1 MSQRRTAHTITPPS
15 EQRMRIPLKALPV
28 LAAGL
33 ALLAAA
39 LVVSSKANAPVHTQS
54 SATPPAVQSA
64 PRYMV
69 RPAGDADDGVVV
81 ALGRI
86 EPVSRVLR
94 LAGPTGSDAGR
105 IAELSVAEGQR
116 VARGQVLAVLD
127 SEPRLAAS
135 LAQAEANASMK
146 KAQLAQKIS
155 ELDNSEKSL
164 AAAVEQQVAE
174 RDRAQ
179 WEFDRHGQFVKA
191 GVYSDPALID
201 KRLALASANRKLE
214 TSKLALERVQVRD
227 ANGWRL
233 EEAVARAEL
242 DAAQAAADKAR
253 ADHAQSRLIAPIDG
267 TILRLYARL
276 GQQLGSEGFAE
287 MGDVSTMMVRAEVF
301 EADIAGV
308 ALGQPAAITS
318 RSLDGAL
325 RGTVDRLGRA
335 VGTQS
340 IIREDPAA
348 VLDSRVI
355 EVFVR
360 LDAGSSARVTN
371 LTNLQVRVAIERT
384 AQAAGRS
391 YQQSSR
397 AD

>member
-1 MSQRRTAHTITPPS
+1 
-15 EQRMRIPLKALPV
+15 MRIPLKVLPV

-33 ALLAAA
+33 ALLAVA
-39 LVVSSKANAPVHTQS
+39 LVVSSKANAPAGMHS
-54 SATPPAVQSA
+54 SETPPAVSSA
-64 PRYMV
+64 PRFLV
-69 RPAGDADDGVVV
+69 RPAGEAGDGIVV

-94 LAGPTGSDAGR
+94 LAGPTGGDAGR
-105 IAELSVAEGQR
+105 VATLAVVEGER
-116 VARGQVLAVLD
+116 VTRGQVLGVLD
-127 SEPRLAAS
+127 TEPRLAAA

-191 GVYSDPALID
+191 GVYSDPVLID

-214 TSKLALERVQVRD
+214 TSKLALERVKVRD
-227 ANGWRL
+227 GSGRLL

-242 DAAQAAADKAR
+242 DAAVAAADKAR
-253 ADHAQSRLIAPIDG
+253 ADHMQSRLIAPIDG

-287 MGDVSTMMVRAEVF
+287 MGDVSAMMVRAEVF

-308 ALGQPAAITS
+308 AVGQPAAITS
-318 RSLDGAL
+318 RSLDGTL
-325 RGTVDRLGRA
+325 RGSVDRIGRA

-360 LDAGSSARVTN
+360 LDAASSARVAN
-371 LTNLQVRVAIERT
+371 LTNLQVRVAIERV

-397 AD
+397 D

>member
-1 MSQRRTAHTITPPS
+1 
-15 EQRMRIPLKALPV
+15 MRIPLKALPA

-39 LVVSSKANAPVHTQS
+39 LVLSSRAHAPAGAPSSTTPSVSRFV
-54 SATPPAVQSA
+54 
-64 PRYMV
+64 V
-69 RPAGDADDGVVV
+69 RPAGDAGNGVVV

-86 EPVSRVLR
+86 EPASRVLR
-94 LAGPTGSDAGR
+94 LAGPSGSDAGR
-105 IAELSVAEGQR
+105 VAELAVTEGER
-116 VARGQVLAVLD
+116 VTRGQVLAVLD
-127 SEPRLAAS
+127 SEPRLAAA
-135 LAQAEANASMK
+135 LAQAEANAAMK
-146 KAQLAQKIS
+146 KAQLAQKFV

-164 AAAVEQQVAE
+164 AASVEQQAAE
-174 RDRAQ
+174 HDRAR
-179 WEFDRHGQFVKA
+179 WELDRHDQLKKVGM
-191 GVYSDPALID
+191 YTEPALID
-201 KRLALASANRKLE
+201 KRLALLSANRRLE
-214 TSKLALERVQVRD
+214 TSKLALERIQVRD
-227 ANGWRL
+227 AGGLRL

-242 DAAQAAADKAR
+242 AAAEAAADKAR
-253 ADHAQSRLIAPIDG
+253 ADHAQSRVSAPIDG
-267 TILRLYARL
+267 TILRLHARL
-276 GQQLGSEGFAE
+276 GQQLGSEGVAE

-301 EADIAGV
+301 EADIAGI
-308 ALGQPAAITS
+308 AAGQPAAITS
-318 RSLDGAL
+318 RSLDNTL
-325 RGTVDRLGRA
+325 RGSVDRIGRA

-360 LDAGSSARVTN
+360 LDAASSARVTN

-384 AQAAGRS
+384 ARAASRS

>member
-1 MSQRRTAHTITPPS
+1 MS
-15 EQRMRIPLKALPV
+15 EQRMRVPLKVLPV

-39 LVVSSKANAPVHTQS
+39 LVMSSRANAPAGAAS
-54 SATPPAVQSA
+54 SSPS
-64 PRYMV
+64 RYVV
-69 RPAGDADDGVVV
+69 RPAGEVGNGIVV

-86 EPVSRVLR
+86 EPASRVLR
-94 LAGPTGSDAGR
+94 RAGPSGNDAGR
-105 IAELSVAEGQR
+105 IATLAVAEGER
-116 VARGQVLAVLD
+116 VERGQVLAVLD
-127 SEPRLAAS
+127 TEPRLAAA

-146 KAQLAQKIS
+146 KAQLAQKLM

-179 WEFDRHGQFVKA
+179 WEFDRQGQFVKA
-191 GVYSDPALID
+191 GVYGDRSLID

-214 TSKLALERVQVRD
+214 ASSLALERVQARD
-227 ANGWRL
+227 ASGCRL
-233 EEAVARAEL
+233 EEVVARAEL
-242 DAAQAAADKAR
+242 AAAVAAAEKSR
-253 ADHAQSRLIAPIDG
+253 ADHAQSRLTAPIDG
-267 TILRLYARL
+267 TILRLHARL
-276 GQQLGSEGFAE
+276 GQQLGSDGFAE

-301 EADIAGV
+301 EADVAGV
-308 ALGQPAAITS
+308 AAGRPAAITS
-318 RSLDGAL
+318 RSLDGTL
-325 RGTVDRLGRA
+325 RGIVDRIGRA

-348 VLDSRVI
+348 VLDSRVV
-355 EVFVR
+355 EVFIR
-360 LDAGSSARVTN
+360 LDAASSTRVAN

-384 AQAAGRS
+384 A
-391 YQQSSR
+391 R

>member
-1 MSQRRTAHTITPPS
+1 MSPRRTAHDITPP
-15 EQRMRIPLKALPV
+15 EQRLRIPLKVLPI

-39 LVVSSKANAPVHTQS
+39 LVVSSRANAPAGTPSS
-54 SATPPAVQSA
+54 SASSA
-64 PRYMV
+64 SAASRFVV
-69 RPAGDADDGVVV
+69 RPAGDAGDGVVV

-86 EPVSRVLR
+86 EPASRVLR
-94 LAGPTGSDAGR
+94 LAGPTGNDAGR
-105 IAELSVAEGQR
+105 IAELAITEGQR
-116 VARGQVLAVLD
+116 VTHGQTLAVLD
-127 SEPRLAAS
+127 TEPRLAAA
-135 LAQAEANASMK
+135 LAQAEANGAMK
-146 KAQLAQKIS
+146 KAQLAQKVA

-164 AAAVEQQVAE
+164 AASVEQQAAE

-179 WEFDRHGQFVKA
+179 WELDRHDQLRKA
-191 GVYSDPALID
+191 GMYTEPALID
-201 KRLALASANRKLE
+201 KRLALLSANRKLE
-214 TSKLALERVQVRD
+214 TSKLALERIQLRD
-227 ANGWRL
+227 ASGWRL
-233 EEAVARAEL
+233 EEAVAHAEL
-242 DAAQAAADKAR
+242 AAAVAAADKAR
-253 ADHAQSRLIAPIDG
+253 ADHAQSRLNAPIDG
-267 TILRLYARL
+267 TILRLHARL

-301 EADIAGV
+301 EADIGGV
-308 ALGQPAAITS
+308 AAGQPAAITS
-318 RSLDGAL
+318 RSLDGTL
-325 RGTVDRLGRA
+325 HGSVDRIGRA

-348 VLDSRVI
+348 VLDSRVV

-360 LDAGSSARVTN
+360 LDAASSVRVAS

-384 AQAAGRS
+384 AQAASRS